1 LLFCLQVDLA
11 VITGFLILYY
21 SLFLT
26 IREITGPFT
35 NELMVKVIM
44 SIYQSLYFT
53 VLSCTLSLQL
63 IQVFSIFFAP
73 TFNEWSDNLIVGTHR
88 VFVASTGFF
97 IGTFICYLGGG
108 MCRPSPLNLYFL
120 QETNA
125 ITVFKQSKFSV
136 IAMAIFVLVIIGCQ
150 ISLEIKRYLIDKI
163 EMKADFIARSAR
175 RNINVAND
183 RLTGQTILELGVEN
197 LPPQVRLVWQEHS
210 VVNVNTNH
218 HYIHRTLQQNPNHV
232 FGQNQQDRHSERIKS
247 ESENDNLDEEN
258 YLRNISRDQAVR
270 IARYICIFGILPTLL
285 TIISLSLENI
295 NGLRPHAAT
304 AFVLITYG
312 VAIPFTLI
320 ISSNKLRRFT
330 KAMIL
335 NLLNIELNNC

>member
-11 VITGFLILYY
+11 VITGLLILYY

-26 IREITGPFT
+26 IRELTGPFT

-73 TFNEWSDNLIVGTHR
+73 NFNDWSDDLIVGTHR

-120 QETNA
+120 QETNV

-136 IAMAIFVLVIIGCQ
+136 IVMAIFVLVIIGCQ
-150 ISLEIKRYLIDKI
+150 ISLEVKRYLIDKI

-175 RNINVAND
+175 RNINVA
-183 RLTGQTILELGVEN
+183 ILELGVEN
-197 LPPQVRLVWQEHS
+197 LPPQVRLAWQEHS

-218 HYIHRTLQQNPNHV
+218 HYIHRTFQQNPNRI
-232 FGQNQQDRHSERIKS
+232 FGQNQQDQHSERIKS
-247 ESENDNLDEEN
+247 ESEYDNLDEEN

-270 IARYICIFGILPTLL
+270 IARYISIFGILPTLL

-335 NLLNIELNNC
+335 NLLNIE